1 MNEISDIPFCII
13 CGKQKYGCGDGFCF
27 DCHNHAVHVLK
38 QVNRKIISKADGMK
52 KVMEG
57 PDGQVRPVQA

>member
-1 MNEISDIPFCII
+1 MNDVPNIAFCIV
-13 CGKQKYGCGDGFCF
+13 CSKQKYGPGNGFCF

-38 QVNRKIISKADGMK
+38 LVNRKIISKADGMK

-57 PDGQVRPVQA
+57 PDGQVRPLQA